1 MLVEI
6 ATCLPDAQRRAADR
20 AIANATADR
29 LVDRFSRPLGVL
41 LIRL

>member
-20 AIANATADR
+20 AIVEPTAD
-29 LVDRFSRPLGVL
+29 LLFDRFSRPLGVL